1 MEIFLQIGILI
12 AISSIIALL
21 LNSIKVP
28 PIISYILVGILA
40 GYFGLKPAS
49 EDITVMI
56 ELGIIL
62 LLFLAGLEIKLKG
75 FLELGKK
82 TLIVGEGHDVLM
94 GVVGF
99 ILAFF
104 VLKLDVLGS
113 FYLAIGLALSS
124 TIVVVKALTNRKE
137 LATPH
142 GKILIGTMVLQDIV
156 AMVSLAVF
164 SSLGTEA
171 TILSGLGLMFLKG
184 FLVFVSL
191 LILGRYILPKV
202 FYYAAKN
209 IELVFLVALGWL
221 FLGVGFSGLIGF
233 SMAIGAFLAALAIS
247 DLPFSFEITDKVKG
261 LRDFGIMLFFLSV
274 GMQLQITNALFA
286 NWKFY
291 MLIAFVLLFT
301 PLITATI
308 TGFLR
313 FTKKEIFIM
322 STLPTQ
328 VSEFTLILMTFGF
341 SVGHISLELYSMIT
355 LVIVATIMISSW
367 VIENLN
373 EIYKRIQHKIDFV
386 EWEYA
391 EHPPHIKRDLKNH
404 IVIFGFGRLGQYIA
418 DFYRKKKKDV
428 LVIDW
433 QPESIEA
440 TKKVKCMHVFGDAGD
455 SDLWDEIRLEKVDAV
470 ISTIG
475 KNQEDDV
482 NMVRWMMQKNPKAL
496 KIFETNVTE
505 NARELYKLG
514 ADVVL
519 VHDDLEW
526 NDLMLYLKSSE
537 AKRKRLKKTFM
548 V

>member
-28 PIISYILVGILA
+28 QIISYILVGILA

-142 GKILIGTMVLQDIV
+142 GKILVGTMVLQDIV

-171 TILSGLGLMFLKG
+171 TILSSLGIMFLKG

>member
-40 GYFGLKPAS
+40 GYFGLKPESA
-49 EDITVMI
+49 DIKVMI

-164 SSLGTEA
+164 SSLGTES

-233 SMAIGAFLAALAIS
+233 SMTIGAFLAALAIS

-322 STLPTQ
+322 SALPTQ

-355 LVIVATIMISSW
+355 LVIVITIMISSW
-367 VIENLN
+367 IIENLN
-373 EIYKRIQHKIDFV
+373 KIYKRIQHKIDFI
-386 EWEYA
+386 EWDYA

-418 DFYRKKKKDV
+418 DFYRKKRKDV

-482 NMVRWMMQKNPKAL
+482 NMVKWMMQKNPKAL
-496 KIFETNVTE
+496 KIFETNITE
-505 NARELYKLG
+505 NAQELYKLG

-526 NDLMLYLKSSE
+526 NDLMLYLKSGE

>member
-40 GYFGLKPAS
+40 GYFGLKPES
-49 EDITVMI
+49 EDIKVMI

-233 SMAIGAFLAALAIS
+233 SMTIGAFLAALAIS

-322 STLPTQ
+322 SALPTQ

-341 SVGHISLELYSMIT
+341 SAGHISLELYSMIT
-355 LVIVATIMISSW
+355 LVIVITIMISSW
-367 VIENLN
+367 IIENLN
-373 EIYKRIQHKIDFV
+373 KIYKRIQHKIDFI
-386 EWEYA
+386 EWDYA
-391 EHPPHIKRDLKNH
+391 EHPQHIKRDLKNH

-418 DFYRKKKKDV
+418 DFYRKKRKDV

-455 SDLWDEIRLEKVDAV
+455 SDLWDEIRLEKADVV

-496 KIFETNVTE
+496 KIFETNITE

-548 V
+548 A

>member
-40 GYFGLKPAS
+40 GYFGLKPESA
-49 EDITVMI
+49 DIKVMI

-233 SMAIGAFLAALAIS
+233 SMTIGAFLAALAIS

-322 STLPTQ
+322 SALPTQ

-341 SVGHISLELYSMIT
+341 SAGHISLELYSMIT
-355 LVIVATIMISSW
+355 LVIVITIMISSW
-367 VIENLN
+367 IIENLN
-373 EIYKRIQHKIDFV
+373 KIYKRIQHKIDFI
-386 EWEYA
+386 EWDYA
-391 EHPPHIKRDLKNH
+391 EHPQHIKRDLKNH

-418 DFYRKKKKDV
+418 DFYRKKRKDV

-482 NMVRWMMQKNPKAL
+482 NMVKWMMQKNPKAL

>member
-418 DFYRKKKKDV
+418 DFYRKKRKDV

>member
-12 AISSIIALL
+12 AISSIVAIL

-28 PIISYILVGILA
+28 PVISYILIGIFA

-49 EDITVMI
+49 EDIEVMI

-164 SSLGTEA
+164 SSIGTGA
-171 TILSGLGLMFLKG
+171 TILSGLGFMFLKG
-184 FLVFVSL
+184 FLVFAFL
-191 LILGRYILPKV
+191 LMLGRYILPKV

-221 FLGVGFSGLIGF
+221 FLGVGVSGLIGF
-233 SMAIGAFLAALAIS
+233 SMTIGAFLAALAIS

-274 GMQLQITNALFA
+274 GMQLQITKALFA
-286 NWKFY
+286 DWKFY

-301 PLITATI
+301 PLITAAI

-328 VSEFTLILMTFGF
+328 VSEFTLILMTFGL
-341 SVGHISLELYSMIT
+341 SAGHISLEIYSMIT
-355 LVIVATIMISSW
+355 LVIIATIMISSW
-367 VIENLN
+367 AIENLN
-373 EIYKRIQHKIDFV
+373 RIYKRIQHKIDFV

-404 IVIFGFGRLGQYIA
+404 IVIFGFGRLGEYIA
-418 DFYRKKKKDV
+418 DFYRKKRKDV

-440 TKKVKCMHVFGDAGD
+440 TKRTKCMHVFGDAGD
-455 SDLWDEIRLEKVDAV
+455 SDLWDEIRLEKADAV
-470 ISTIG
+470 INTIG

-496 KIFETNVTE
+496 KIFETNITE

-526 NDLMLYLKSSE
+526 NDLMLYLKSGE

>member
-40 GYFGLKPAS
+40 GYFGLKPES
-49 EDITVMI
+49 EDIKVMI

-233 SMAIGAFLAALAIS
+233 SMTIGAFLAALAIS

-341 SVGHISLELYSMIT
+341 SAGHISLELYSMIT
-355 LVIVATIMISSW
+355 LVIVITIMISSW
-367 VIENLN
+367 IIENLN
-373 EIYKRIQHKIDFV
+373 KIYKRIQHKIDFI
-386 EWEYA
+386 EWDYA
-391 EHPPHIKRDLKNH
+391 EHPQHIKRDLKNH

-418 DFYRKKKKDV
+418 DFYRKKRKDV

-455 SDLWDEIRLEKVDAV
+455 SDLWDEIRLEKADVV

-496 KIFETNVTE
+496 KIFETNITE
-505 NARELYKLG
+505 NAQELYKLG